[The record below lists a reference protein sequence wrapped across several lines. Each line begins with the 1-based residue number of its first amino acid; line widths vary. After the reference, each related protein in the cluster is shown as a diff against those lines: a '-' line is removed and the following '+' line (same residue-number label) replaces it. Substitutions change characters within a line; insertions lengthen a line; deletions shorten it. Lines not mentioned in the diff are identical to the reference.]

1 MAAMSSHWFCPGLPW
16 KMPAGLLSAFS
27 SASLKTWKFRAFPS
41 ASASPSTLA
50 TASPLNTCSARQTRL
65 STMKN
70 AVSRAV
76 PWSPNLPSELLRPA
90 LPRGV
95 PSTLG
100 RGFTSSLRG
109 FPGLRVVVA
118 LPIKRRHFCAHTS
131 EVRRELAA
139 MMNRVVQA
147 HHHESYGRPLH
158 HSAKIHDLDQLLA
171 GNFRQ
176 RFVILCEPLLIPG
189 RNFRRCLHIVRNH
202 RRVGVEH
209 AVDSGLD
216 KSVVRR
222 RDVARQFDRAPRN
235 RVGAVLRLVGGNRFE
250 NFLRRAALVFQRSHV
265 HVLQQEYSLICR
277 HRFSHLCPPEC
288 VWCPLWARG
297 GHRAYPGLLC
307 QVGCAKKVFVAREM
321 QGCTGDARRAR
332 TCRVSRIGGR
342 QFRLGDNFRF
352 ARHPPAIVRRRW
364 RTLRSGRHLSGNR
377 RVYQGQ

>member
-1 MAAMSSHWFCPGLPW
+1 MAAMSSLWFCPGLPW

-41 ASASPSTLA
+41 ASASPSILA
-50 TASPLNTCSARQTRL
+50 TASPLNTCSALQTRL

-147 HHHESYGRPLH
+147 HHHESYGGPLH

-176 RFVILCEPLLIPG
+176 RFVILREPLLIPG
-189 RNFRRCLHIVRNH
+189 RNFRRGLHIVRNH
-202 RRVGVEH
+202 RRVGVGY
-209 AVDSGLD
+209 AVNHRFD
-216 KSVVRR
+216 KAVVRR
-222 RDVARQFDRAPRN
+222 RDVAHQFDCALRN
-235 RVGAVLRLVGGNRFE
+235 RVGAIVRLGRGNRFE
-250 NFLRRAALVFQRSHV
+250 NFLRRAALILQRSHV
-265 HVLQQEYSLICR
+265 HVLQQEHCLIRCHRFR
-277 HRFSHLCPPEC
+277 HRSPPEYVLRC
-288 VWCPLWARG
+288 LCARG
-297 GHRAYPGLLC
+297 GHWAYPGLHC
-307 QVGCAKKVFVAREM
+307 QIGCANPFFV
-321 QGCTGDARRAR
+321 
-332 TCRVSRIGGR
+332 S
-342 QFRLGDNFRF
+342 
-352 ARHPPAIVRRRW
+352 
-364 RTLRSGRHLSGNR
+364 
-377 RVYQGQ
+377 